1 MRHPYRTLRVVLDEA
16 EYRRLVA
23 ARDPDLDPD
32 DLGGYFPAYRA
43 E

>member
-16 EYRRLVA
+16 KHRRLVA
-23 ARDPDLDPD
+23 ARDPGLNPD
-32 DLGGYFPAYRA
+32 DPSGCVPAYRA